1 MKMSERNKRG
11 VFVSVDINNESYRF
25 NYLDESEIPIQTNG
39 QNFRLSPEDES
50 RTRTAERLKKVD
62 LWQW

>member
-25 NYLDESEIPIQTNG
+25 NYLDESEIPIQTNR
-39 QNFRLSPEDES
+39 QNFR
-50 RTRTAERLKKVD
+50 
-62 LWQW
+62 